1 MATLASSLHL
11 SLYLPFL
18 ASYSA
23 KHVIVV
29 GGGAKLAG
37 DGFQLFANSA
47 MEWTDAWPRVSTEE
61 V

>member
-1 MATLASSLHL
+1 
-11 SLYLPFL
+11 LYLPFL